1 MEKFTFYKDTQMK
14 VWKREKFVVEA
25 ENMELAKQ
33 RVAGLIDET
42 LDNAERKG
50 DVFKVSDELLTWL
63 LEEIGYP
70 GGTVLI
76 FDENENLIA
85 EN

>member
-1 MEKFTFYKDTQMK
+1 MNKFTFYKDTQMK

-33 RVAGLIDET
+33 RAAGLIDET
-42 LDNAERKG
+42 LDNAARKG
-50 DVFKVSDELLTWL
+50 DVSTVSSELLTWM
-63 LEEIGYP
+63 LEDIGYP

-76 FDENENLIA
+76 LDENEDLIA

>member
-1 MEKFTFYKDTQMK
+1 
-14 VWKREKFVVEA
+14 
-25 ENMELAKQ
+25 MELAKE
-33 RVAGLIDET
+33 RAAGLIDEA

-50 DVFKVSDELLTWL
+50 DVSKVSDELLTWL
-63 LEEIGYP
+63 LEDIGYP

>member
-1 MEKFTFYKDTQMK
+1 MKKFTFFMDTQMK

-25 ENMELAKQ
+25 ENIELARQ
-33 RVAGLIDET
+33 RAAGLLDET
-42 LDNAERKG
+42 LENAARKG
-50 DVFKVSDELLTWL
+50 DVSTVSSELLTWT
-63 LEEIGYP
+63 LEDIGYP
-70 GGTVLI
+70 GGTILI

>member
-1 MEKFTFYKDTQMK
+1 MKKFTFFMDTQMK

-25 ENMELAKQ
+25 ENIELARQ
-33 RVAGLIDET
+33 RAAGLLDET
-42 LDNAERKG
+42 LENAARKG
-50 DVFKVSDELLTWL
+50 DVSTVSSGLLTWT
-63 LEEIGYP
+63 LEDIGYP
-70 GGTVLI
+70 GGTILI

>member
-50 DVFKVSDELLTWL
+50 DVSKVSDELLTWL